1 MQNNPVRDENVLE
14 HRTEYRT
21 YCPNIQSMMQELLRT
36 LANIDFQHEDE
47 LNKLKRSTTDEEL
60 KKYIKEKLLE
70 RHRERREPYVNLLAE
85 LRKQQHHKAFAA

>member
-1 MQNNPVRDENVLE
+1 MQTNPARDENVMG
-14 HRTEYRT
+14 HHADYRT

-47 LNKLKRSTTDEEL
+47 LNKLRRSATDEEL
-60 KKYIKEKLLE
+60 KKYIKDKLLE

-85 LRKQQHHKAFAA
+85 LRKQQHRKAFAA